1 MDAAEKNAHRITF
14 RIRGIPVAC
23 TEDDLL
29 ILLGEALALQDDKQ
43 LQIRSFS
50 CDVSLPGDVP
60 SRTAIVSFRTI
71 PPKLQ
76 KEKRVALEIGKATLL
91 CDTVFDGFTPLS
103 PVELDEEN
111 SIEQVSNSFR
121 VISLT

>member
-1 MDAAEKNAHRITF
+1 MDAAEKTAHRTVY

-23 TEDDLL
+23 TENDLGS
-29 ILLGEALALQDDKQ
+29 LLGGALTLQDDEQ

-50 CDVSLPGDVP
+50 SDFSLPGDLS

-71 PPKLQ
+71 PPNLRQ
-76 KEKRVALEIGKATLL
+76 ETRVTLETGKATLL
-91 CDTVFDGFTPLS
+91 FDTVFDGFTPLS

-111 SIEQVSNSFR
+111 SIEQVSNLFR
-121 VISLT
+121 LISLT